1 MEYVLIRLLWSLY
14 HNREVIKEV
23 EEKKEEIVIKETES
37 VIEDLYNSG
46 LMTMYTANCK
56 GCSGITSYG
65 YDVRNTIYYTDLEY
79 GSINIV
85 ACPKNV
91 KFGSI
96 YEIKIENTELL
107 NAICLDR
114 GSDIRNDYINIDLLW
129 DNYNIVNNWGIKRV
143 EYRLVRNGFVK

>member
-37 VIEDLYNSG
+37 VIDNLYNYG

-143 EYRLVRNGFVK
+143 EYRLVRDGFVK